1 LAVAIKKRRIMQKYL
16 NIMLNLH
23 RSNFQAHPFHLV
35 SHSPWPL
42 YISISLLTL
51 TTSAV
56 LSFHGFAY
64 AEYNLMM
71 SLTALILAMS
81 FWWRDVIAEGTY
93 LGNHTLAVQRGLNLG
108 VGLFIVSEALFL
120 RAISFTWPGLGWTK
134 YFSEPELSFIVK
146 TSGFYTGKGKGKAI
160 DVSDE
165 EKPESPPKSETD
177 SEYEEDTR
185 KAIALSLQEKK
196 GESSKR
202 SWSKEDSPVG
212 FDMDKLAIYI
222 QDWKTS
228 KDSFLAY
235 AKLYNNL
242 KIKLDKETV
251 KSEKDLTVL
260 SEYLKQ
266 SNEFKLQKDRI
277 EKNLIEQGINPSEQ
291 FNLEDSS
298 DKESNSSFYSSDKS
312 QSSDNSQSRSKKRI
326 KYSNVHNNL
335 DFPLGFIGFNII
347 PVLRILSFIVSAIL
361 VLIIPLNLLPNLDL
375 CFKIDLRQL
384 LSLYILV
391 NLTKLMYKWY
401 TTAINLY
408 NHYLNKD
415 YLTIYF
421 NIYFSI
427 VTVLLYFSSNS
438 DICVFYC

>member
-1 LAVAIKKRRIMQKYL
+1 MLLNSLLLLLLSNAFTSRRDKSILYSRATITILLISAFIAYDNLSLLFLAKGIGIFGGLFHTIATR
-16 NIMLNLH
+16 
-23 RSNFQAHPFHLV
+23 NFFHLFIFLITSV
-35 SHSPWPL
+35 IFLITSVIL
-42 YISISLLTL
+42 LLT
-51 TTSAV
+51 
-56 LSFHGFAY
+56 SFY
-64 AEYNLMM
+64 
-71 SLTALILAMS
+71 
-81 FWWRDVIAEGTY
+81 RDI
-93 LGNHTLAVQRGLNLG
+93 
-108 VGLFIVSEALFL
+108 F
-120 RAISFTWPGLGWTK
+120 FTWPGLGLTK
-134 YFSEPELSFIVK
+134 YISEPMLSLIVNGELK

-160 DVSDE
+160 DLSEE

-251 KSEKDLTVL
+251 KSEKDLTLL

-266 SNEFKLQKDRI
+266 SNKFKLLKDKM
-277 EKNLIEQGINPSEQ
+277 EKNLIEKGINPSEQ
-291 FNLEDSS
+291 FNLEDRS
-298 DKESNSSFYSSDKS
+298 DTESYSSFYSSDKS
-312 QSSDNSQSRSKKRI
+312 QSSNNSQSRSKKRI
-326 KYSNVHNNL
+326 KYSDVDNNL
-335 DFPLGFIGFNII
+335 NFPLGFIGFNLI
-347 PVLRILSFIVSAIL
+347 PVVRILSFIVSTIL
-361 VLIIPLNLLPNLDL
+361 VLIIHLNILPILDMW
-375 CFKIDLRQL
+375 FYIDLRL
-384 LSLYILV
+384 FFTLFLMV
-391 NLTKLMYKWY
+391 NLAKLMYKWY
-401 TTAINLY
+401 NTAINIY

-438 DICVFYC
+438 DICIFYC